1 MAGVI
6 ATMLMQIQVKSQQQL
21 YAEKLTK
28 NGLCLSVD
36 LETQPLVS
44 VFLIHDHK
52 TLQVPKILQVKWQN
66 LKIASLVILLTTQCK
81 VRLKVQRKVKN
92 ICNYSNMQHLTVEKM
107 SCCTTPVG

>member
-6 ATMLMQIQVKSQQQL
+6 ATMSMQIQVKSQQQL

-44 VFLIHDHK
+44 DSSFVTIKLFRCQKFCKLNGK
-52 TLQVPKILQVKWQN
+52 TLKLQ
-66 LKIASLVILLTTQCK
+66 A
-81 VRLKVQRKVKN
+81 
-92 ICNYSNMQHLTVEKM
+92 
-107 SCCTTPVG
+107 